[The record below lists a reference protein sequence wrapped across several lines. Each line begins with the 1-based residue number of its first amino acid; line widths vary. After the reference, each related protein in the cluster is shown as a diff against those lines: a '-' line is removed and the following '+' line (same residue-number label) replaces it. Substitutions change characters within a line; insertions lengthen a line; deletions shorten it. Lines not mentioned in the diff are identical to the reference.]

1 MELKAKP
8 GGCEEASPQSGEYY
22 IPCNRPAVR
31 MVKNRDPQSPY
42 RMCAMCADHNVR
54 NRGAEDVG
62 PYGPAILAR
71 GVPPL
76 NDEQLAAARE
86 ETIDYSAYAADAAE
100 SIQPGNILSQ
110 ITHTVRELRQ
120 LREDITT
127 AEETLKAFQKRE
139 RTLVDYTLP
148 EMMRE
153 AGQEKLRTS
162 DGYDVELTETLRA
175 SIPAP
180 NLSAAIAWLVE
191 HNQSAIIKHDLK
203 LQFGKDED
211 EKAERAL
218 ALILEAGFV
227 PSDKMTIHPQTLAAT
242 IKELMAAGV
251 DVPLELLG
259 AHIQAGVKVK
269 EAKR

>member
-8 GGCEEASPQSGEYY
+8 GGCEEASPKSGEYY

-31 MVKNRDPQSPY
+31 MIQHSDGDYRMCEMCAYHNVKNR
-42 RMCAMCADHNVR
+42 
-54 NRGAEDVG
+54 GAKDIG
-62 PYGPAILAR
+62 PY
-71 GVPPL
+71 VSETPL
-76 NDEQLAAARE
+76 NGHQFVSETPPPAEQV
-86 ETIDYSAYAADAAE
+86 DYSAYAADAAE
-100 SIQPGNILSQ
+100 SIEPGNILSQ

-120 LREDITT
+120 LREDIVQ
-127 AEETLKAFQKRE
+127 AEEVLKAFQKRE

-153 AGQEKLRTS
+153 AGQERLRTS

-180 NLSAAIAWLVE
+180 NLSAAIAWLVD
-191 HNQSAIIKHDLK
+191 HKQSAIIKHDLR

-211 EKAERAL
+211 EKADRAL

-227 PSDKMTIHPQTLAAT
+227 PSDKLSVHPQTLAAT

-259 AHIQAGVKVK
+259 AHVQAGVKVK